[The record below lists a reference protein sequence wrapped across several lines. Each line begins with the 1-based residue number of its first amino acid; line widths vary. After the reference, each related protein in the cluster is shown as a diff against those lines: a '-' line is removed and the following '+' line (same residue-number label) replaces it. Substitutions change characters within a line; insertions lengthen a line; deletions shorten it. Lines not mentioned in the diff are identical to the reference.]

1 MIFQKIS
8 QNKLKRKRSRETA
21 MEVKR
26 PVLEDEGRTIFNFK
40 ARKNRFCMG
49 EAKWTFSVTK
59 AW

>member
-40 ARKNRFCMG
+40 FERGKIDF
-49 EAKWTFSVTK
+49 
-59 AW
+59 AWERQSGLFP